1 MVDLF
6 QPHTRY
12 PAAALFDDIH
22 AAQAMVSQNR
32 RFAQCKPNLPL
43 PPLTL

>member
-12 PAAALFDDIH
+12 PAANLWDDVQ
-22 AAQAMVSQNR
+22 AAQALVSQAKG
-32 RFAQCKPNLPL
+32 FALCKSNLPL